1 MNCVTGHKDRPT
13 DFYLLFLRQMTV
25 YFLGPSPL
33 VFQLFF
39 LNGIS
44 CQQRIIDS
52 YLLHLWQMH
61 LRKSHG
67 CFCFLFWFVL
77 SQVSYTVGRERPT
90 WVLSAVFVTGYCQCG
105 CCIGSHAERSEVD
118 LHLPGIGNQCSLG
131 CSSGQTQG
139 TFSLD
144 VNELAS
150 VSVFVCLAFNCFAR
164 NDRRHCLM
172 T

>member
-1 MNCVTGHKDRPT
+1 MNCHWLQRQTHQ
-13 DFYLLFLRQMTV
+13 LLSAISASDDSLFSESIS
-25 YFLGPSPL
+25 LGVS
-33 VFQLFF
+33 VVF

-44 CQQRIIDS
+44 FQQRIIDS

-77 SQVSYTVGRERPT
+77 SQVSYTANRERPT